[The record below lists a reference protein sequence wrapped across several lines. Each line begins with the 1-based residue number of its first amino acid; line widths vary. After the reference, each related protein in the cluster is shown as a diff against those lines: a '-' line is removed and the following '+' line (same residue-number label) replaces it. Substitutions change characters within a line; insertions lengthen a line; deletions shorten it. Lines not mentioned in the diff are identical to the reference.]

1 MLFRY
6 QMCRRE
12 GGGREKT
19 MGRVQF
25 GKVLIV
31 GMLVALCCLWGCA
44 QESPGAAS
52 SAGSDSGSTASAGGE
67 LTKVSF
73 VLDYSPNVNHT
84 GLYVAQE
91 KGWFAEEGLE
101 VEFVPAPADGSD
113 ALIGSGGAN
122 MGMTYQD
129 YIANSLGS
137 DTPMPYTAVAAVVQ
151 HNTSGIM
158 SREDDGITSPA
169 KMAGHRYATWNLPIE
184 QATIKK
190 LVEDG
195 GAKFEDVKLVPY
207 EVDDDVAGLK
217 ADLYDCVWVYEWW
230 AVANAK
236 LQGYPVN
243 YFAFGEMD
251 PVFDFYTPVIAVNDD
266 YAQKN
271 PETVRAFLRAA
282 KRGYEFAA
290 ANPQE
295 AADILCAAVPEL
307 DPALIQE
314 AQSIL
319 SPLYIADAP
328 SWGHID
334 EARWSAFYQWIND
347 EGLAE
352 SPFDAASGFTMEY
365 LEK

>member
-1 MLFRY
+1 
-6 QMCRRE
+6 
-12 GGGREKT
+12 
-19 MGRVQF
+19 MGRKRF
-25 GKVLIV
+25 AATLIACA
-31 GMLVALCCLWGCA
+31 LAALCCLWGCA
-44 QESPGAAS
+44 QTSSSAAS
-52 SAGSDSGSTASAGGE
+52 SDGASADSASSSESAAADAGE
-67 LTKVSF
+67 LAKVSF
-73 VLDYSPNVNHT
+73 VLDYAPNVNHT

-91 KGWFAEEGLE
+91 KGWFAEEGVE

-137 DTPMPYTAVAAVVQ
+137 ATPMPYTAVAAVVQ
-151 HNTSGIM
+151 HNTSGIL
-158 SREDDGITSPA
+158 SREKDGITKPA
-169 KMAGHRYATWNLPIE
+169 QMAGHRYATWNLPVE
-184 QATIKK
+184 LATIKK

-195 GAKFEDVKLVPY
+195 GASFDDVELVPY
-207 EVDDDVAGLK
+207 EVDDDVMGLQ

-243 YFAFGEMD
+243 YFAFGDMD
-251 PVFDFYTPVIAVNDD
+251 TIFDFYTPVIAVNDD
-266 YAQKN
+266 FAKAN
-271 PETVRAFLRAA
+271 PDTVRAFLRAA

-290 ANPQE
+290 ENPQE
-295 AADILCAAVPEL
+295 SGEILCAAVPEL

-319 SPLYIADAP
+319 SPQYIADAP
-328 SWGHID
+328 SWGVID

-347 EGLAE
+347 EGLSE
-352 SPFDAASGFTMEY
+352 NPFDAASGFTMEY
-365 LEK
+365 LE